1 MTVCSE
7 MRDVI
12 LILLDLVYRSIVAE
26 HEQAESCFF
35 VQSQTV
41 IFLSFLTLIWKHLKG
56 FQSATLSFFIEH
68 QNERLLAYVTVD
80 ISVL

>member
-1 MTVCSE
+1 MTSETQKFAWLQPSVCSE

-41 IFLSFLTLIWKHLKG
+41 IFLSFLTLI
-56 FQSATLSFFIEH
+56 
-68 QNERLLAYVTVD
+68 
-80 ISVL
+80 